1 MNRFSKLLPLL
12 LVFLTPTALLAQA
25 GRSPEATRAFADWLV
40 TQEEYTRAAGEDYR
54 FLFTAP
60 EKEKAEVLR
69 LIGSCYFKAREYRRA
84 ILVFERLIASWPASP
99 LIEEAYYEAAYCS
112 FKLAEYDAVEAQI
125 ARLAAAGPLPAPF
138 LLLGGAA
145 RMAAGDYRTGAL
157 LLNQYLGASDAAASD
172 TADAAQGLIALA
184 AFADQLP
191 TRNAWAAGI
200 FSSLLPGAGKVYAGR
215 WEDGLV
221 SFLLC
226 AFLGGMAAY
235 SFWSEGVT
243 SVKAWLYT
251 GLGAVFYIGDIW
263 GSAVAADQ
271 FNQDQRNTLS
281 RQVKARVEI
290 ILP

>member
-1 MNRFSKLLPLL
+1 M
-12 LVFLTPTALLAQA
+12 AQA
-25 GRSPEATRAFADWLV
+25 ERTPDATRAFADWLV
-40 TQEEYTRAAGEDYR
+40 AQNEYTRAAGEYYR
-54 FLFTAP
+54 VLFAAP

-84 ILVFERLIASWPASP
+84 ILVFEKLIASFPASP

-112 FKLAEYDAVEAQI
+112 FKLAEYNAVEAQI
-125 ARLAAAGPLPAPF
+125 ARLAVAGPLPAPF

-145 RMAAGDYRTGAL
+145 QMAAGDYQAGAL
-157 LLNQYLGASDAAASD
+157 LLNQYIGAPDAAAGG
-172 TADAAQGLIALA
+172 AVQGLLA
-184 AFADQLP
+184 VAAGANQLP
-191 TRNAWAAGI
+191 TRNAWTAGI

-235 SFWSEGVT
+235 SFWSEGAT

-263 GSAVAADQ
+263 GSAVAADR
-271 FNQDQRNTLS
+271 FNQDQRNALS
-281 RQVKARVEI
+281 QQVKARVDI